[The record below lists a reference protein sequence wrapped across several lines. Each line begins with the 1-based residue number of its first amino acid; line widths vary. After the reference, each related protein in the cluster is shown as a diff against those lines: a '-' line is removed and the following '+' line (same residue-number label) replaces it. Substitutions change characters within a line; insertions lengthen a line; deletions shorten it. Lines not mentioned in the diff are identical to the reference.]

1 MIGNYLWYLASV
13 AETEHEGG
21 FGLNLDI
28 LDANLIN
35 LLILIG
41 VLYFYGSKIV
51 GNILRE
57 RREKIA
63 KQLSEIEDKKKQ
75 AVATLAQEE
84 KRLDEAKQTAAKIVE
99 DAKSNAEKVRANILA
114 EGDKEVARLKA
125 TAAADLSSEEARAI
139 AELKQRVTALA
150 LEKVESQLPGM
161 LDDSA
166 QTTLIDRSIAQLGGA

>member
-1 MIGNYLWYLASV
+1 MIGNLLYLAAV

-28 LDANLIN
+28 LDTNLIN

-51 GNILRE
+51 GNILSE

-63 KQLSEIEDKKKQ
+63 RQLAEIEEKKEK
-75 AVATLAQEE
+75 AAATLAEEE
-84 KRLDEAKQTAAKIVE
+84 KKLAEAKQTATKIVK
-99 DAKSNAEKVRANILA
+99 DAKANAEKVKAAILA
-114 EGDKEVARLKA
+114 DGDKEVERLK
-125 TAAADLSSEEARAI
+125 TSAAADLSSEEARAI
-139 AELKQRVTALA
+139 ADLKQRVATLA
-150 LEKVESQLPGM
+150 LEKVESQLPQM

>member
-1 MIGNYLWYLASV
+1 MVGNLLYLAHSEV
-13 AETEHEGG
+13 ESG

-28 LDANLIN
+28 LETNLVN
-35 LLILIG
+35 LLILVG

-51 GNILRE
+51 GDILSE

-63 KQLSEIEDKKKQ
+63 KQLAEVEERKQQ

-84 KRLDEAKQTAAKIVE
+84 KKLAEAKQTAAKIVE
-99 DAKSNAEKVRANILA
+99 DAKANADKAKATILA
-114 EGDKEVARLKA
+114 EGEKEVARLKA

-139 AELKQRVTALA
+139 AELKQRVTLLA

-166 QTTLIDRSIAQLGGA
+166 QTKLIDRSIAQLGGA

>member
-1 MIGNYLWYLASV
+1 MIDNYLYLAAV
-13 AETEHEGG
+13 ADTENEGG

-28 LDANLIN
+28 LDSNLIN
-35 LLILIG
+35 VLILIG

-63 KQLSEIEDKKKQ
+63 RQLSEIEEKKQ
-75 AVATLAQEE
+75 KAAATLAKEE
-84 KRLDEAKQTAAKIVE
+84 KKLAQAKQTATKIVQ
-99 DAKSNAEKVRANILA
+99 DAKENAEKVRATILA
-114 EGDKEVARLKA
+114 DGDKEVERLKA
-125 TAAADLSSEEARAI
+125 SAEADLSSEEARAI
-139 AELKQRVTALA
+139 ADLKRRISTIA
-150 LEKVESQLPGM
+150 LEKVESQLPQM

>member
-1 MIGNYLWYLASV
+1 MVGNLLYLAHSEV
-13 AETEHEGG
+13 EGG

-28 LDANLIN
+28 FEANLIN

-51 GNILRE
+51 SNILSE

-63 KQLSEIEDKKKQ
+63 KQLAEIEEKKQQ

-84 KRLDEAKQTAAKIVE
+84 KKLAEAKDTAVKIVA
-99 DAKSNAEKVRANILA
+99 DAKANADKARAAILA

-139 AELKQRVTALA
+139 SELKQRVTALA

-166 QTTLIDRSIAQLGGA
+166 QATLIDRSIAQLGGA

>member
-1 MIGNYLWYLASV
+1 MIGNLLYLAAV

-28 LDANLIN
+28 LDTNLIN

-51 GNILRE
+51 GNILSE

-63 KQLSEIEDKKKQ
+63 RQLAEIEEKKEK
-75 AVATLAQEE
+75 AAATLAEEE
-84 KRLDEAKQTAAKIVE
+84 KKLAEAKQTATKIVK
-99 DAKSNAEKVRANILA
+99 DAKANAEKVKAAILA
-114 EGDKEVARLKA
+114 DGDKEVERLKA
-125 TAAADLSSEEARAI
+125 SAAADLSSEEARAI
-139 AELKQRVTALA
+139 AELKQRVATLA
-150 LEKVESQLPGM
+150 LEKVESQLPQM

-166 QTTLIDRSIAQLGGA
+166 QTTLINRSIAQLGGA

>member
-1 MIGNYLWYLASV
+1 MVGNLLYLAHSEV
-13 AETEHEGG
+13 EGG

-28 LDANLIN
+28 LETNLVN
-35 LLILIG
+35 LLILVG

-51 GNILRE
+51 GDILSE

-63 KQLSEIEDKKKQ
+63 KQLAEVEERKQQ

-84 KRLDEAKQTAAKIVE
+84 KKLAEAKQTAAKIVE
-99 DAKSNAEKVRANILA
+99 DAKANADKAKATILA
-114 EGDKEVARLKA
+114 EGEKEVARLKA

-139 AELKQRVTALA
+139 AELKQRVTLLA

-166 QTTLIDRSIAQLGGA
+166 QTKLIDRSIAQLGGA